1 MKYFDN
7 LDELELIAGSVRRD
21 RCQDARLKNHN
32 KTFWADCSRSANQ
45 TREVDLKPGNR
56 LRMSAR
62 TPSLPKLKFMQG
74 D

>member
-1 MKYFDN
+1 MTDF
-7 LDELELIAGSVRRD
+7 DELETIADSVRRD

-32 KTFWADCSRSANQ
+32 KTFWADSVRAGNQ
-45 TREVDLKPGNR
+45 MRDVDLKPGNR
-56 LRMSAR
+56 LRLSAH